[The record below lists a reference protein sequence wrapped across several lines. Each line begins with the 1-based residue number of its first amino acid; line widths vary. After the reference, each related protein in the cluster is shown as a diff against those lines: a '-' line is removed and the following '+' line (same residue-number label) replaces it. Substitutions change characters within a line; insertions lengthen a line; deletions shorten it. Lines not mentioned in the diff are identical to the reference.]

1 MEYQQIYTR
10 YTIQG
15 THTLHCLMQE
25 IMPATDH
32 LHHMPLFTGTPPAA
46 ATLARDFH
54 RVTAIASITASVPY
68 YLMAILP
75 PSSSCPSSTPAI
87 PKKSQNNHCEK
98 VHEYG

>member
-1 MEYQQIYTR
+1 MNIILNKLMEYQQIYTR

-54 RVTAIASITASVPY
+54 RVTAIASITASVP
-68 YLMAILP
+68 LP
-75 PSSSCPSSTPAI
+75 HGHPTTIIIMPI
-87 PKKSQNNHCEK
+87 
-98 VHEYG
+98 